1 MPNIPQI
8 QIKLKNPSKNVF
20 PNPQTK
26 NDNQLLQ
33 RQSEFRTLLYFNDHY
48 KDLCSVFFCFGGQQK
63 AAFLEIYVLAKNV
76 FDQEFIGK
84 FE

>member
-1 MPNIPQI
+1 
-8 QIKLKNPSKNVF
+8 L
-20 PNPQTK
+20 
-26 NDNQLLQ
+26 ND
-33 RQSEFRTLLYFNDHY
+33 DY
-48 KDLCSVFFCFGGQQK
+48 KDLCSVFFALRGHQK